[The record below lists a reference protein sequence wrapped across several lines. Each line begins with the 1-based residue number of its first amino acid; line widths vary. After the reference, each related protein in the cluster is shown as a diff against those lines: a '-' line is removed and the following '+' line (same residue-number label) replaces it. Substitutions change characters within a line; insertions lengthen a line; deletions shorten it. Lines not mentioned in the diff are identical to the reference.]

1 MQKKSPSL
9 FLIFS
14 LFGIFSLGLLGF
26 NQDAYAVDGT
36 VNDSTCGPTFGG
48 VWDGVNT
55 CTITGNIIVG
65 PFETL
70 TIPSGVNLV
79 ISNTSGTGITLS
91 SISSTINNSGTI
103 TITSTS
109 TSGSGGGIRSFGTIN
124 NSGTIN
130 VANSV
135 GWGINNFGTINNN
148 SGGIINVAAT
158 GNTGI
163 TNDAGTFNN
172 IDFFGTLTN
181 SGTITISGNSLEGI
195 LTHNT
200 GTGITNQ
207 ASGVITITNPLN
219 DGIQLTGGTLTN
231 SGTINVANSGGGS
244 VGIAQLG
251 GPLTN
256 SGTINVANTGSNRG
270 IQNSFGTGIT
280 NSGTIIISNSG
291 NGVGIENAQILTN
304 SGTINVANTG
314 TTSGTNIGIN
324 NSNLAAILNNFG
336 TITISNT
343 GVSSIAISNNSGTIN
358 NNSVGII
365 NVSNT
370 GGTGILIGI
379 SLASTLNNSGTIT
392 ISNTGGTGINNSRTS
407 ATLNNSGTITI
418 SNTGGTGINNSGTIT
433 NPGTIYNCGGT
444 VIGTIP
450 TTGNP
455 IVPCPTASISIN
467 DVALAE
473 GNFGPIDFDFT
484 VTRSGDTTGASSV
497 DFATADVTA
506 TSGSDYTSNS
516 GTLNFAAGETTM
528 AVTVLVNGDTA
539 VEPDETFFVNLSSCV
554 GCSIADNQG
563 VGTILNDDS
572 LPVDSDGDGIPDSVD
587 ECPNDPTNTCN
598 AVTPAQAINNLVSLG
613 NSLGA
618 NTSVLGNAVKLLNDN
633 NPNNDNG
640 ACGKLNAFIN
650 QVNANKSLTSSQK
663 TQLIQDANAIKTG
676 IGC

>member
-70 TIPSGVNLV
+70 TVPSGVNLV

-231 SGTINVANSGGGS
+231 SGTINVANILGT
-244 VGIAQLG
+244 GIK
-251 GPLTN
+251 
-256 SGTINVANTGSNRG
+256 
-270 IQNSFGTGIT
+270 NSFGTGIT

-444 VIGTIP
+444 VIGTVP
-450 TTGNP
+450 TSGNP